1 MIDLDLIRTQPE
13 IVKAATKNKKSPVD
27 IDALLEFD
35 RQRRDFQHHI
45 DALNQQRNV
54 LAKSGSHEESHDA
67 GGAARKEQGR
77 KLKDAISDLEQKHVF
92 VTEQMHELWAK
103 VPNIPFDDVPVG
115 PDETGNVEV
124 RRWGT
129 PRSFDFTPKE
139 HWELGA
145 ALGVIDND
153 RAGEV
158 SGARFTYLKGDLA
171 LLQFALIQFAFKT
184 LTDSALLKAIAEK
197 AGVTAT
203 EVPFV
208 PVIPPVMITPAV
220 FARMARLEPKEERY
234 YIPSDDLYLV
244 GSAEHTLGPMHMD
257 ESIPEA
263 HLPKRYVGYSTA
275 FRREAG
281 AAGKDTRGILRLHQ
295 FDKIE
300 ILSFTTPE
308 TGRIEQDMIVAIQEY
323 LMQQLGIPYR
333 VMAICTGDMGGP
345 DARQIDIES
354 WMPGQHTYRETH
366 TSDYNT
372 DYQSRRLKTRVK
384 RPDGKTELV
393 HTNDA
398 TVFAIGRTLIAI
410 MENGQQADGSIV
422 IPDVL
427 AKMIGKSTIEKIKK

>member
-1 MIDLDLIRTQPE
+1 MIDLDLIRTQPDL
-13 IVKAATKNKKSPVD
+13 VKTAVTNKKSSVD
-27 IDALLEFD
+27 IDLLLDYD
-35 RQRRDFQHHI
+35 RQRREFQQKI
-45 DALNQQRNV
+45 DALNQQRNL
-54 LAKSGSHEESHDA
+54 LAKSGSHEQSHDA

-77 KLKDAISDLEQKHVF
+77 KLKDEIADLEQKHTF
-92 VTEQMHELWAK
+92 VVEQMNELWAK
-103 VPNIPFDDVPVG
+103 VPNVPFDDVPVG
-115 PDETGNVEV
+115 PDETGNVEL

-129 PRSFDFTPKE
+129 PRSFDFAPKE
-139 HWELGA
+139 HWELGEE
-145 ALGVIDND
+145 LDLIDND

-184 LTDSALLKAIAEK
+184 LTDTTVLKSIAER
-197 AGVTAT
+197 AGLSTVPA
-203 EVPFV
+203 PFV

-244 GSAEHTLGPMHMD
+244 GSAEHTLGPLHMD

-308 TGRIEQDMIVAIQEY
+308 AGRIEQDMIVAIQEY

-354 WMPGQHTYRETH
+354 WMPGQKTYRETH

-384 RPDGKTELV
+384 RAEGKTELV

-422 IPDVL
+422 IPEVL
-427 AKMIGKSTIEKIKK
+427 AQMIGKSKIEKM